1 MNSNR
6 RQKNYFKVK
15 IYFWNIESRHYL
27 LIHKN
32 MQKYLQSYD
41 IIFLCET
48 HALLETKLFLPGFVP
63 FNNPCKISNQKYPR
77 GGTIFFVK

>member
-1 MNSNR
+1 
-6 RQKNYFKVK
+6 
-15 IYFWNIESRHYL
+15 
-27 LIHKN
+27 